1 MLSYAASLLLALGAA
16 LAGLALGHRMAR
28 RRAARN
34 EEAAL
39 VQQRQSLELEHQ
51 RVQAQAGEQRAAQ
64 LQAVSMQREA
74 AQRDAKHFADRC
86 DELAAELVELRGRY
100 ERCSDERV
108 ELLTRLEEERRARDE
123 GQQLLAAQLEQ
134 LTQRIF
140 EEKTAKFAQSSQ
152 RLVEGTLSPL
162 REQLGEFKRRVEEVY
177 DKEAQGRA
185 ALASEVRALK
195 ELNRTMSEQALR
207 LTQALRGSSKARGAW
222 GEVVLERVLQASG
235 LRRGHEYETQRTL
248 TTEDGRVLRPDV
260 IVHLP
265 DGRHVI
271 VDSKVSLVD
280 YERYCA
286 GLGEEAHRA
295 AAAADPEAVEEA
307 RKQALRAHVAS
318 VRGHIR
324 ELASKDYPRLPGL
337 RSPDFVL
344 MFVPIEAAY
353 LLAFE
358 GDEELLDES
367 ARRRV
372 AVVGPS
378 SLLPTLWA
386 IATLWR
392 FERQSQNMI
401 EIARMGGAVV
411 DKIALVLESFAAVG
425 EHMKGAQRAYEQTA
439 ERLSTG
445 RGSLAH
451 KARTLMELGAK
462 EPKKGPRRSRQS
474 RTELL
479 RGQEPEPEHE
489 PEHEPDL
496 AEPEPDPAPE
506 PGFADAAVHAL
517 RPTIPGEIK
526 SA

>member
-16 LAGLALGHRMAR
+16 LAGLLLGHLLAR
-28 RRAARN
+28 RRAALN

-39 VQQRQSLELEHQ
+39 VQQRQSLEIEHQ

-64 LQAVSMQREA
+64 LQAISTQREA
-74 AQRDAKHFADRC
+74 ALRDAKHFADRC
-86 DELAAELVELRGRY
+86 DELAAEVVELRGRY

-108 ELLTRLEEERRARDE
+108 ELLTRLDEERRARDE
-123 GQQLLAAQLEQ
+123 GQLLLATQLEQ
-134 LTQRIF
+134 LTQRVF
-140 EEKTAKFAQSSQ
+140 EEKTAKLAQSSQ

-195 ELNRTMSEQALR
+195 ELNQTMSEQALR
-207 LTQALRGSSKARGAW
+207 LVQALRGSSKARGAW
-222 GEVVLERVLQASG
+222 GEVVLERVLLASG

-260 IVHLP
+260 IIHLP

-271 VDSKVSLVD
+271 IDSKVSLVD

-286 GLGEEAHRA
+286 GLDEGPGHPV
-295 AAAADPEAVEEA
+295 DPEASEEA

-324 ELASKDYPRLPGL
+324 ELSGKDYPRLPGL

-358 GDEELLDES
+358 SDEQLLDES
-367 ARRRV
+367 ARRKV
-372 AVVGPS
+372 AIVGPS

-392 FERQSQNMI
+392 FERQSQNML

-425 EHMKGAQRAYEQTA
+425 EHLKNAQRAYEQTA

-462 EPKKGPRRSRQS
+462 EPKRGPRRSRQD

-479 RGQEPEPEHE
+479 RSREH
-489 PEHEPDL
+489 
-496 AEPEPDPAPE
+496 EPDPAPE
-506 PGFADAAVHAL
+506 NKNEDKNDVPGSDAE
-517 RPTIPGEIK
+517 IPGESM

>member
-1 MLSYAASLLLALGAA
+1 MLSYATSLLLALGAA
-16 LAGLALGHRMAR
+16 LAGLALGHRLAC

-39 VQQRQSLELEHQ
+39 VQQRQALELEHQ

-64 LQAVSMQREA
+64 LQAILTQREA

-86 DELAAELVELRGRY
+86 DELAAELVELRSRY

-140 EEKTAKFAQSSQ
+140 EEKTAKLAQTSQ
-152 RLVEGTLSPL
+152 HLVEGTLSPL

-195 ELNRTMSEQALR
+195 ELNSTLSEQALR

-286 GLGEEAHRA
+286 GLGEGPVRG
-295 AAAADPEAVEEA
+295 ADPEAIDEA
-307 RKQALRAHVAS
+307 RKQALRAHIAS

-324 ELASKDYPRLPGL
+324 ELAGKDYPRLPGL

-372 AVVGPS
+372 AVVGPA

-392 FERQSQNMI
+392 FERQSQNML

-462 EPKKGPRRSRQS
+462 EPKKGPRRNRQS
-474 RTELL
+474 RTDLL
-479 RGQEPEPEHE
+479 RSPEHE
-489 PEHEPDL
+489 HEHEAP
-496 AEPEPDPAPE
+496 ESEPDPVPD
-506 PGFADAAVHAL
+506 PGPAGAAVHAL
-517 RPTIPGEIK
+517 RPETPARISGEIE